1 MTSLVSASDKLTRLT
16 SFSIASRMFMIARL
30 FGLAVRDEGLG
41 VVLFGLQG
49 FLHFLRFLPGVVLAH
64 PHAIPDLSFGIR
76 LGHIGLVTFIFES
89 INPSLRRLFVGKSVD
104 LNRPSLAA
112 FLAFSRLDGRSRLR
126 RGRGFFGLRLAFLGL
141 RLGGLFRRLRRFRL
155 LFRRRLGPRG
165 LGQSIIKGHLLF
177 GRSPLTARPP

>member
-89 INPSLRRLFVGKSVD
+89 ITPSLRRLFVGKSVD
-104 LNRPSLAA
+104 LNRPSPAA

-126 RGRGFFGLRLAFLGL
+126 RGRCFFGLRLSFLWVP
-141 RLGGLFRRLRRFRL
+141 LGGVFSPASRFCV
-155 LFRRRLGPRG
+155 FVV
-165 LGQSIIKGHLLF
+165 
-177 GRSPLTARPP
+177 